1 MEPKIALQL
10 WSIKEDCEK
19 DFRNTLREVKKA
31 GYAGVEFA
39 GYHGHSATEVRDL
52 LNELDLA
59 VAASHVP
66 YEKLVDDFDAT
77 VAFEKAIGNTRIVI
91 PYATFPDK
99 KGWEDFAATLKTLL
113 PTLQAEG
120 FTVYYHNHGHE
131 FTSISDFDAV
141 AYLATAL
148 PGLKLEVDVY
158 WLQYAEQNV
167 DAWLEAQKAAV
178 GLLHI
183 KEMQAEPK
191 ESTEIG
197 KGILPIVEY
206 VQKAKTFE
214 LPWLIV
220 EQEAFQ
226 ALTPME
232 AMRANYQALHKIIEE
247 CR

>member
-113 PTLQAEG
+113 PTLHAAG
-120 FTVYYHNHGHE
+120 FTVY
-131 FTSISDFDAV
+131 
-141 AYLATAL
+141 
-148 PGLKLEVDVY
+148 
-158 WLQYAEQNV
+158 
-167 DAWLEAQKAAV
+167 
-178 GLLHI
+178 
-183 KEMQAEPK
+183 
-191 ESTEIG
+191 
-197 KGILPIVEY
+197 
-206 VQKAKTFE
+206 
-214 LPWLIV
+214 
-220 EQEAFQ
+220 
-226 ALTPME
+226 
-232 AMRANYQALHKIIEE
+232 
-247 CR
+247 